1 MEERKRFLIEA
12 DIKGAETMFGASPLH
27 ICIPLP
33 LATLVT
39 SDRPKPSSVHYA
51 SYFYYSPLF
60 AKRVHQTL
68 RVRDPVYFQWR
79 FRRALHT
86 SRKQS
91 EK

>member
-12 DIKGAETMFGASPLH
+12 DIKGAETMFATSPLH

-39 SDRPKPSSVHYA
+39 SDRRKPSSVHYA
-51 SYFYYSPLF
+51 SYFYDWPLF

-68 RVRDPVYFQWR
+68 GY
-79 FRRALHT
+79 A
-86 SRKQS
+86 
-91 EK
+91 